1 MNKVK
6 VEGYSDYVRDARTGA
21 VLNNNANKI
30 EQAVARKIQWKK
42 QQEEHSNLVEDVDD
56 LKKEIG
62 EIKNLL
68 NKIVERL

>member
-1 MNKVK
+1 MSKVK

-30 EQAVARKIQWKK
+30 EQAVARKMHWKK